1 MSKLNPRLQTAI
13 DRLNALP
20 RSCGAVSLVMDR
32 YFENGLQAAIDTAE
46 NLAEIMET
54 VVQAETGGLHGVVTA
69 LSRLAVER
77 EQRKKAV

>member
-1 MSKLNPRLQTAI
+1 MSKLNPRLQAAI

-20 RSCGAVSLVMDR
+20 RSSGAVSLVMDR
-32 YFENGLQAAIDTAE
+32 YAENGLQAAIDTAE

-54 VVQAETGGLHGVVTA
+54 VVQAETGGLHGVITA